1 LFRLGFGYDVH
12 RLVKDR
18 PLILGAVRIPH
29 SLGLLGHSDA
39 DVLIHAVID
48 AILGA
53 LAKGDIGQHFPDSDP
68 ANKGIESL
76 KMLEKVVELMKEDS
90 FLVNNIDSTIIAE
103 KPKLAPY
110 VQEMRNNLA
119 RVLEISIDQVS
130 IKATTSEGLGFCG
143 RQEGMAAYAVASL
156 ICSS

>member
-1 LFRLGFGYDVH
+1 MFRLGFGYDVH
-12 RLVKDR
+12 RLDKDR

-53 LAKGDIGQHFPDSDP
+53 LAKGDIGHHFPDSDP

-156 ICSS
+156 ISSS

>member
-1 LFRLGFGYDVH
+1 MFRLGFGYDVH
-12 RLVKDR
+12 KLVKDR

-48 AILGA
+48 SILGA

-119 RVLEISIDQVS
+119 RVLKISIDQVS

>member
-1 LFRLGFGYDVH
+1 MFRLGFGYDVH
-12 RLVKDR
+12 RLDKDR
-18 PLILGAVRIPH
+18 PLILGAVRISH

-119 RVLEISIDQVS
+119 RVLKISIDQVS

>member
-1 LFRLGFGYDVH
+1 MFRLGFGYDVH
-12 RLVKDR
+12 KLVKDR

-119 RVLEISIDQVS
+119 RVLKISIDQVS

>member
-1 LFRLGFGYDVH
+1 LFRVGFGYDVH

-76 KMLEKVVELMKEDS
+76 KMLEKVVKLVKEDS

-110 VQEMRNNLA
+110 IQEMRNNLA
-119 RVLEISIDQVS
+119 RVLEINIDQVS
-130 IKATTSEGLGFCG
+130 VKATTSEGLGFCG